1 MKPFLHLSIRDHDEA
16 ALAEFDSLCDFTGL
30 EPGEIVQLRVEQA
43 PLPVIHV
50 DDYAGIIIGGGQ
62 FNASDE
68 EKSALQQR
76 VEADLGH
83 IVDEA
88 LAQDVPLIGLCYGVG
103 LVTQRLGGVVDK
115 TYGEKVG
122 AVEVTLTAEA
132 ASDPV
137 FGSLPEVFH
146 AFTGHKEACAVPPAG
161 AVLLATGAAC
171 PVQAFRVGSRAY
183 ATQFHPEL
191 DMDRLVQR
199 MRIYAHHG
207 YFHPDE
213 MDDLIE
219 EAHTAGVNDVP
230 SRILA
235 NFVREFRSA

>member
-16 ALAEFDSLCDFTGL
+16 AQAEFEALCDFTGL
-30 EPGEIVQLRVEQA
+30 APGDLVQLRAEQA

-68 EKSALQQR
+68 EKSDVQQR

-88 LAQDVPLIGLCYGVG
+88 LAHDVPLIGLCFGVG
-103 LVTQRLGGVVDK
+103 LVTQRLGGVVDR
-115 TYGEKVG
+115 TYGERVG
-122 AVEVTLTAEA
+122 AVEVTLTDAA

-137 FGSLPEVFH
+137 FGALPRVFH
-146 AFTGHKEACAVPPAG
+146 AFTGHKEACTVPPAG
-161 AVLLATGAAC
+161 TVVLATGVDC
-171 PVQAFRVGSRAY
+171 PVQAFRVGSRVY

-191 DMDRLVQR
+191 DTERLAQR
-199 MRIYAHHG
+199 IRIYAHHG

-213 MDDLIE
+213 MDDLI
-219 EAHTAGVNDVP
+219 ASARTSGVDEVP
-230 SRILA
+230 GRILA
-235 NFVREFRSA
+235 NFVATFGAG